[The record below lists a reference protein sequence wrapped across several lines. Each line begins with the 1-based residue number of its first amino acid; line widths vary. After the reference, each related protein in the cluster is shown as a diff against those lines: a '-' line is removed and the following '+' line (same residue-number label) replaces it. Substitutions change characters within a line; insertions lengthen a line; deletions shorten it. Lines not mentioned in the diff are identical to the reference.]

1 MSSLQ
6 VAEVLE
12 KAAELYESE
21 QYEWC
26 QRTLAQYD
34 KESPSR
40 ELVSLCASGALAIA
54 SGYWDGR
61 ETTNTDLTPVYQD
74 AYNALKWAVLEKA
87 DGFTVEGWNDR
98 ANRTKQEVIDT
109 MKETAKGIRNAHS
122 E

>member
-12 KAAELYESE
+12 KAADLYESE

-26 QRTLAQYD
+26 QMTLAQYD
-34 KESPSR
+34 KSPVR
-40 ELVSLCASGALAIA
+40 QLVSLCASGALAIA

-61 ETTNTDLTPVYQD
+61 VTNSDLTSAYQD